1 MADPFTDNLRFIDCS
16 ARVQQTTTIIAS
28 PALAAETVVATTPA
42 FDGTLP
48 IALGVLLIA
57 EIAYTI
63 GTSGTACTVQLRRG
77 TTTGGASVYSSGAQT
92 GGHNTAT
99 QLVADSAG
107 TFDTGAGAAQ
117 QYSITLLVASGAAT
131 STVSKV
137 SLTAILI

>member
-1 MADPFTDNLRFIDCS
+1 MADPFVENLRYTDCS

-28 PALAAETVVATTPA
+28 PATNAETVVATTPA

-48 IALGVLLIA
+48 IAIGCLLIA

-63 GTSGTACTVQLRRG
+63 GTSGTACTVQIRRG
-77 TTTGGASVYSSGAQT
+77 TTTGGVSVYSSGAQT

-107 TFDTGAGAAQ
+107 TFDTAPAAAQ
-117 QYSITLLVASGAAT
+117 QYSLTLTVTGGAAA

-137 SLTAILI
+137 SLTALLF